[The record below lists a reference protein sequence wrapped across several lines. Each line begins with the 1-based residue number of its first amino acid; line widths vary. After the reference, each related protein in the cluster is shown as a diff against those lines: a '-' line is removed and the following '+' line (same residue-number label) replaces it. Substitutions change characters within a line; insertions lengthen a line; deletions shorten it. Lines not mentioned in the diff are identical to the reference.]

1 VADSDLKKN
10 EELLQRQKNTR
21 ALARQI
27 LEDKKVI
34 TMRMKLEKSKEYK
47 FYKNI
52 CIFESQNLMLF
63 FHPILKD
70 SKTSVSVSKV

>member
-34 TMRMKLEKSKEYK
+34 TMRMKLEKSKE
-47 FYKNI
+47 
-52 CIFESQNLMLF
+52 
-63 FHPILKD
+63 
-70 SKTSVSVSKV
+70 